1 MNRGSLTPTTLV
13 RKPLQFALRSVE
25 TVQSG
30 SALGDAVRSSRDAIL
45 SYHAVGERSDAGYF
59 GNISTERFR
68 ESIEYLVANADIVP
82 LSAIPKEGSGR
93 RVAVTFDD
101 GLKSVYTDAL
111 PILREY
117 DVPATVFLNPA
128 FLDDRNRELAVA
140 RHGIDD
146 TGPIMLG
153 DEAVAELVEDPLIT
167 VGNHTL
173 THRDLSAVDDTET
186 LRTEIIESKHRLEDR
201 YGISVEQFSYPHG
214 AFSERSRRLVEATHE
229 ISVTAAS
236 FLVDEGVRH
245 QLPRLSGHKSPRAF
259 RWGLTSAGDRLN
271 RVRYHISNRRRTDV

>member
-1 MNRGSLTPTTLV
+1 V
-13 RKPLQFALRSVE
+13 QKPLQFALRSVE

-30 SALGDAVRSSRDAIL
+30 SALEDAVRSSRDAIL

-68 ESIEYLVANADIVP
+68 QSIEYLVENADPVP
-82 LSAIPKEGSGR
+82 LSAIPKNGSGR

-101 GLKSVYTDAL
+101 GLKSAYTDAL

-146 TGPIMLG
+146 TSPIMLT
-153 DEAVAELVEDPLIT
+153 DEAVAELVEDPLDR
-167 VGNHTL
+167 GSGHEESLRRNM
-173 THRDLSAVDDTET
+173 LSA
-186 LRTEIIESKHRLEDR
+186 
-201 YGISVEQFSYPHG
+201 
-214 AFSERSRRLVEATHE
+214 SRMARVSFTPAT
-229 ISVTAAS
+229 ST
-236 FLVDEGVRH
+236 
-245 QLPRLSGHKSPRAF
+245 SGRNT
-259 RWGLTSAGDRLN
+259 R
-271 RVRYHISNRRRTDV
+271 